1 MKKKAFLIIGA
12 GTFGRHLCRC
22 MAAQGAELM
31 VVDQNPARLEE
42 LLPLSVSAKIG
53 DCTNPEVLRSFGGP
67 DFDTCFVCVG
77 ESFENSLVITDLL
90 REQGARKIYSEATRD
105 MQEKFLRL
113 GGADHVIFP
122 EKDIAYRL
130 AVSESWDSIFDYISL
145 NGDYGIFE
153 IAAPAAW
160 VGRDLRQLDIRGT
173 CNLTVLAYK
182 QEGKVYP
189 ILDPA
194 YTFTADRHVL
204 VMGHIEDVRR
214 TIR

>member
-53 DCTNPEVLRSFGGP
+53 DCTNPEVLRSFGVP
-67 DFDTCFVCVG
+67 DFDACFVCVG

-105 MQEKFLRL
+105 MQEKFLR
-113 GGADHVIFP
+113 V
-122 EKDIAYRL
+122 RT
-130 AVSESWDSIFDYISL
+130 
-145 NGDYGIFE
+145 
-153 IAAPAAW
+153 
-160 VGRDLRQLDIRGT
+160 Q
-173 CNLTVLAYK
+173 
-182 QEGKVYP
+182 GKC
-189 ILDPA
+189 
-194 YTFTADRHVL
+194 
-204 VMGHIEDVRR
+204 RR
-214 TIR
+214 KANRRWHQR